1 MGNRVNVEL
10 ALSMGGT
17 IVVYKFLSVF
27 LDNLS
32 GITLK
37 RKVEFNIKLI
47 LGITLISKTPYCI
60 APIKLQESK
69 K

>member
-1 MGNRVNVEL
+1 MR
-10 ALSMGGT
+10 GT

-47 LGITLISKTPYCI
+47 LEITLISKTPYCMT
-60 APIKLQESK
+60 PIKLQESK
-69 K
+69 KQLQKLIDYGFI